1 MGLSLVDNLFVINV
15 HYTPYRLSPA
25 ANIRVDQ
32 CKTFSESRDFSLS
45 NDFRTKPWY
54 LQEEAGC
61 LLLSWKHIVSCTGE
75 RGTCCRVNKGP
86 HFRLKSEQLTLLR
99 NKMFCDW
106 VAFFSSWKLRRNR
119 NGIFS
124 TVLLWQVNS
133 KIIKFSYAENIAAMY
148 FPKYDHNIIGWKRYF
163 TFLIL

>member
-25 ANIRVDQ
+25 ANIRADQ

-86 HFRLKSEQLTLLR
+86 HFRLKSEQLALLR
-99 NKMFCDW
+99 HKMFCDW
-106 VAFFSSWKLRRNR
+106 VAYFPSWKFLQQ

-124 TVLLWQVNS
+124 IVLLWQVNS
-133 KIIKFSYAENIAAMY
+133 KISYA
-148 FPKYDHNIIGWKRYF
+148 D
-163 TFLIL
+163 